1 MKRKIRGLVFL
12 VSCIITYSC
21 GEEEKIAETVLRPI
35 EFAEVGI
42 LGGETTRTF
51 SGTAKTEKI
60 INLSFRNSGILT
72 VFSLKLG
79 QNIKKGELLGK
90 LDNVES
96 RLSYE
101 QAVTSLNSTASQ
113 MNTAKLNL
121 DRVRVL
127 YERGSSSLSEF
138 ESAKDSYKTAKE
150 SYNSA
155 ERGVSIQEEQ
165 IQYGY
170 VYAPEDGTISSILV
184 EIDENIAAGQT
195 IAVLNSGTDME
206 TSLGIPESVI
216 NKIQEG
222 MMVDVFFSAMP
233 SKTYKG
239 VVTEVSPAV
248 DTDTATYPILVKI
261 LNPGDEI
268 RSGMATNV
276 TFDFSSSL
284 NDSALTTTPVVPA
297 SAVGEDTE
305 GQFVFLIEP
314 DGNVGKIR
322 KHHITVG
329 ELTNEG
335 FPVTSGLEVG
345 QKIATA
351 GLHTILDGQ
360 QVKI

>member
-1 MKRKIRGLVFL
+1 MKHKIRGLVFL
-12 VSCIITYSC
+12 FSAIIACSC
-21 GEEEKIAETVLRPI
+21 GEEEKIAETALRPI

-42 LGGETTRTF
+42 LGGATTRTF

-72 VFSLKLG
+72 VFDLKLG
-79 QNIKKGELLGK
+79 QNVKKGELLAK
-90 LDNVES
+90 LDNVQS

-101 QAVTSLNSTASQ
+101 QAVTTLNSAASQ

-155 ERGVSIQEEQ
+155 ERGVAIQEEQ

-184 EIDENIAAGQT
+184 EIDENISAGQT

-216 NKIQEG
+216 NKIKMD
-222 MMVDVFFSAMP
+222 MMADVVFSALP
-233 SKTYKG
+233 SKKYKG

-248 DTDTATYPILVKI
+248 DTNTATYPILVKI
-261 LNPGDEI
+261 IDPGNEI

-276 TFDFSSSL
+276 TFDFSSSI
-284 NDSALTTTPVVPA
+284 NNSALITTPVVPA

-314 DGNVGKIR
+314 DGTTNTVR
-322 KHHITVG
+322 KHHINVG

-335 FPVTSGLEVG
+335 FPVLSGLEVG

-351 GLHTILDGQ
+351 GLHTLLDGQ
-360 QVKI
+360 KVKI

>member
-1 MKRKIRGLVFL
+1 MKSKISSLIFL
-12 VSCIITYSC
+12 VSFLVICSC
-21 GEEEKIAETVLRPI
+21 GEQEKIEETVLRPI
-35 EFAEVGI
+35 EFAEVGV
-42 LGGETTRTF
+42 LGGATTRTF

-60 INLSFRNSGILT
+60 INLSFRNTGIIT
-72 VFSLKLG
+72 VFNLKLG
-79 QNIKKGELLGK
+79 QNVTKGELLAK
-90 LDNVES
+90 LDNVQS

-101 QAVTSLNSTASQ
+101 QAVTTLNSSASQ

-121 DRVRVL
+121 ERVRTL

-155 ERGVSIQEEQ
+155 ERGVDIQEEQ

-170 VYAPEDGTISSILV
+170 IYAPENGTIASITA
-184 EIDENIAAGQT
+184 EIDENVSAGQS
-195 IAVLNSGTDME
+195 IAILNSGTDME

-216 NKIQEG
+216 NKIREG
-222 MMVDVFFSAMP
+222 MGVKVVFSAVP
-233 SKTYKG
+233 SKTYEG
-239 VVTEVSPAV
+239 LVTEVSPSV
-248 DTDTATYPILVKI
+248 DTNTATYPVLVKI
-261 LNPGDEI
+261 TDPSEEI

-276 TFDFSSSL
+276 TFDFSAE
-284 NDSALTTTPVVPA
+284 NEGNLTKIPVVPA

-314 DGNVGKIR
+314 DGDNSTVR
-322 KHHITVG
+322 KHRITIG

-335 FPVTSGLEVG
+335 FPILSGLKVG

-360 QVKI
+360 KVKI